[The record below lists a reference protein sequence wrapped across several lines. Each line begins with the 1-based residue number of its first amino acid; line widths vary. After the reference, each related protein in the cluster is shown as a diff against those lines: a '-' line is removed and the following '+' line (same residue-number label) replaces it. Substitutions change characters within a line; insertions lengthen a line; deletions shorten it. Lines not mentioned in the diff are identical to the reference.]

1 MRIETPTYIASES
14 ILWLRSDGTETMIKA
29 RIGAPYQVDGN
40 TWACPA
46 SLEGVDG
53 RYPDI
58 FGTGSL
64 HSLSLALQLIAT
76 RLGHLL
82 GDNEQLV
89 YPGDRSPWDSS
100 SHVAVFGKAKS
111 S

>member
-1 MRIETPTYIASES
+1 MRIETSIYIATES
-14 ILWLRSDGTETMIKA
+14 ILWLRSDGTETTIEA

-53 RYPDI
+53 RYPDV
-58 FGTGSL
+58 FGAGSL

-82 GDNEQLV
+82 ADNEQLV
-89 YPGDRSPWDSS
+89 YQSDRSPWDSL
-100 SHVAVFGKAKS
+100 SHSAMFGTAPLS
-111 S
+111 